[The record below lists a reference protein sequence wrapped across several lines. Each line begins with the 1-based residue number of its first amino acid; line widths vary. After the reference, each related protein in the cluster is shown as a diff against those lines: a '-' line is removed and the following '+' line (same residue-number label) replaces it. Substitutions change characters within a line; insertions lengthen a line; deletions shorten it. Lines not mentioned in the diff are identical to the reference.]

1 MCIFKKKSIKDYSI
15 ESECLNEFLWVKKV
29 IESCLTFRQLI
40 TSDKL
45 IGLFRKKWY
54 NKLDHEYVLQLERN
68 LNKYWLE
75 ISDKISA

>member
-29 IESCLTFRQLI
+29 IESCTTFRQLF

-45 IGLFRKKWY
+45 IRLFLKKWD
-54 NKLDHEYVLQLERN
+54 NKLGYGYVSQLRRN
-68 LNKYWLE
+68 LDDYWNKVRN
-75 ISDKISA
+75 KIST